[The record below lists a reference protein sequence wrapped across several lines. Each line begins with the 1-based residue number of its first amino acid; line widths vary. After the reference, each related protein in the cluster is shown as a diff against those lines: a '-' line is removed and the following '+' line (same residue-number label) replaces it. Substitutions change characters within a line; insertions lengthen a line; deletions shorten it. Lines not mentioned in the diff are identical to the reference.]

1 MQLIAVDIGN
11 SAIKVVVQSEASDG
25 RWCDQ
30 YVYRKSDPIQLE
42 LRPTSA
48 LWTICSVNQAGLET
62 LKRWIQEHRVNDQV
76 HVISESD
83 ITIRSNVESRSRVGC
98 DRLISA
104 WMALKLCDD
113 QGPVVIV
120 DAGTAVTI
128 DRVNEMGIF
137 EGGLIFPGATASL
150 RQMSMAAE
158 ALPDLSSS
166 KSRARIGNL
175 ERKSVGPDTESA
187 ILLGVYKSQLA
198 SMLSLVEEVSKS
210 FKREC
215 QVYATGGGILALEKY
230 LPRSWKVVPD
240 LVLKGVREVG
250 SDLLG
255 KDLT

>member
-1 MQLIAVDIGN
+1 
-11 SAIKVVVQSEASDG
+11 
-25 RWCDQ
+25 
-30 YVYRKSDPIQLE
+30 
-42 LRPTSA
+42 
-48 LWTICSVNQAGLET
+48 
-62 LKRWIQEHRVNDQV
+62 
-76 HVISESD
+76 
-83 ITIRSNVESRSRVGC
+83 
-98 DRLISA
+98 
-104 WMALKLCDD
+104 
-113 QGPVVIV
+113 
-120 DAGTAVTI
+120 
-128 DRVNEMGIF
+128 
-137 EGGLIFPGATASL
+137 
-150 RQMSMAAE
+150 MAAE